1 MVFVGGDE
9 WPSLE
14 GTQRKNG
21 IELSDQLAR
30 SVLQSSFLKMRA
42 GRLSGLMLSL
52 ALSLALAGCN
62 SDWVHARDEARSA
75 NTMAPAAGYRADIVA
90 FMHTYLNN
98 PIGVRDAYIS
108 EPALRTVENA
118 QRNSVC
124 LRYTARKSD
133 GQYAPSRDSLVI
145 FRQGRLDRVVENG
158 RDACKDVAYQPFPE
172 LELMTR

>member
-1 MVFVGGDE
+1 
-9 WPSLE
+9 
-14 GTQRKNG
+14 
-21 IELSDQLAR
+21 
-30 SVLQSSFLKMRA
+30 MRMRTP
-42 GRLSGLMLSL
+42 GSL
-52 ALSLALAGCN
+52 ALSLSLFFALALAGCN

-98 PIGVRDAYIS
+98 PVGVRDASIS

-133 GQYAPSRDSLVI
+133 GQYAPSRDSLVL
-145 FRQGRLDRVVENG
+145 FRQGRLDRVVDNARE
-158 RDACKDVAYQPFPE
+158 ACKDVAYQPFPE
-172 LELMTR
+172 LEHMTR